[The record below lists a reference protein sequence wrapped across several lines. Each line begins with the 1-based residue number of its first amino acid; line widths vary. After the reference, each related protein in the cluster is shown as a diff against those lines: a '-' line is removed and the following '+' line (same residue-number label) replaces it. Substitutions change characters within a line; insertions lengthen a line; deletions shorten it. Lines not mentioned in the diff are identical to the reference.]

1 MTAQLPHDL
10 RGRTALITGASS
22 GLGVEFARSLAAR
35 GVHLVI
41 TARREARLQALAAE
55 LRAAHGISV
64 SVIAVDLT
72 APGAVEQ
79 LVAATDGKQVPIDI
93 LINNAGFGTREHF
106 TGIPWERTRAQ
117 LQLNVLTVSEL
128 TTRFIPPMV
137 ARGRGHILHVS
148 SIQGYMSVPGY
159 TTYAASKAY
168 VRHFSEA
175 LSYELRG
182 TGVSVTCTCPGGTA
196 TEFFSVAGH
205 EIKGALSAFVSSPAP
220 VAAQSLNA
228 LFRGRATF
236 IPGLMNR
243 LMVRVLRALPRSLH
257 LRIVAKL
264 VGGV

>member
-1 MTAQLPHDL
+1 MSQLSLDV

-35 GVHLVI
+35 GVNLVI
-41 TARREARLQALAAE
+41 TARREDRLQALAEE
-55 LRAAHGISV
+55 LRAAHGV
-64 SVIAVDLT
+64 SVQVIALDLT
-72 APGAVEQ
+72 LPGAAEQ
-79 LVAATDGKQVPIDI
+79 LYAATEGREAPVDI
-93 LINNAGFGTREHF
+93 LINNAGFGTREPF
-106 TGIPWERTRAQ
+106 MQISWERTRAQ

-128 TTRFIPPMV
+128 TTRFVPAMV

-148 SIQGYMSVPGY
+148 SIQGYMSAPGY

-196 TEFFSVAGH
+196 TEFLDVAGH
-205 EIKGALSAFVSSPAP
+205 EIHGILRAFVAKPAP
-220 VAAQSLNA
+220 VVAQSLQA
-228 LFRGRATF
+228 LFRGRTTF
-236 IPGLMNR
+236 IPGWMNR
-243 LMVRVLRALPRSLH
+243 LLVRFVRVLPRGLH
-257 LRIVAKL
+257 LRLVGRL